1 MFIKIDAYLLMVLIM
16 EGDLKKRLVQ
26 ETGLEPKDQ
35 RLLFRGKWDRWSG
48 VFATGRG
55 EWWIKVIALGGNDK
69 QREKTWRGEK
79 KWWDIKGM

>member
-35 RLLFRGKWDRWSG
+35 RLLFRGK
-48 VFATGRG
+48 
-55 EWWIKVIALGGNDK
+55 
-69 QREKTWRGEK
+69 
-79 KWWDIKGM
+79 